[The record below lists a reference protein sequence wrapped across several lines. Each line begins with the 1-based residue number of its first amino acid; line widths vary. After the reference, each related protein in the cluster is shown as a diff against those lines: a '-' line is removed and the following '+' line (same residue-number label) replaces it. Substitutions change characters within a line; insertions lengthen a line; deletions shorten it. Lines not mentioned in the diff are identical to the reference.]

1 MISGHGSW
9 QDSIETEQDDR
20 EKDDRERE
28 KMIWRERERERIIK
42 WFLILN

>member
-1 MISGHGSW
+1 MIFGHGSW

-20 EKDDRERE
+20 ERE
-28 KMIWRERERERIIK
+28 KMRWRERERERERIIK